1 VLTKSS
7 SLKISAFYREL
18 RDMIQ
23 IRNVLE
29 AWPVTYQ
36 TYDNLDFGTVKGFTL
51 TYDLRRTGNVTLRA
65 SYTLQFADGTG
76 SGINTGIN
84 LINSGQPNLKTISPL
99 DFDQRHRIQTN
110 IDFRYGEGSDYNGPM
125 IAGKPIFQRTGLNIV
140 GILGSGTPYSAS
152 SRVIN
157 EGAGTGSHA
166 LVGSLNGSRLPWQF
180 TTDLQ
185 LDRDIPL
192 TFGKEEGD
200 KAKSANLNVY
210 LLVTNV
216 FNTRN
221 VTGVWRATGS
231 PDDDGY
237 LAAPEF
243 QDEINAQ
250 TDPQSYTDMYALKV
264 DNPANFGTPRTI
276 RIGARFDF

>member
-1 VLTKSS
+1 
-7 SLKISAFYREL
+7 
-18 RDMIQ
+18 MIQ

-29 AWPVTYQ
+29 AWPVSYR
-36 TYDNLDFGTVKGFTL
+36 TYDNLDFGTVKGFTF
-51 TYDLRRTGNVTLRA
+51 TYDLRRTGNVTMRA

-76 SGINTGIN
+76 SGPQTGIN
-84 LINSGQPNLKTISPL
+84 LVNSGQPNLMTISPL
-99 DFDQRHRIQTN
+99 NFDQRHRIQAN

-125 IAGKPIFQRTGLNIV
+125 LFGKPILQRTGLNVV

-157 EGAGTGSHA
+157 EGAGVGSHA

-192 TFGKEEGD
+192 TFGEEEGD
-200 KAKSANLNVY
+200 RAKSANLNVY

-221 VTGVWRATGS
+221 VVDVWRATGS
-231 PDDDGY
+231 PNDDGY
-237 LAAPEF
+237 LAAPEYLN
-243 QDEINAQ
+243 EINSKV
-250 TDPQSYTDMYALKV
+250 DPQSYTELYAAKV
-264 DNPANFGTPRTI
+264 DDPNNIGQPRTI
-276 RIGARFDF
+276 RLGVRFDF